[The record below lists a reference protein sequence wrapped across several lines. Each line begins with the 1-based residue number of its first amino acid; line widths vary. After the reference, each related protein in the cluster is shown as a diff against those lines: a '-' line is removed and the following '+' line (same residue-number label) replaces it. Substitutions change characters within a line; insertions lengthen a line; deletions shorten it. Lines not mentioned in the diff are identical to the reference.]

1 MRHGNSSPTRSFVT
15 QTFIRNTY
23 THTHSLVVLVII
35 VYSPVQSGAGR
46 LTPGR
51 GDLHLDSHALKCNLS
66 SDQKK
71 MCDGDTDLLVECP
84 DDLGVEV
91 APAVVCLLPFLD
103 LGHHWTLQRD
113 LSKN

>member
-1 MRHGNSSPTRSFVT
+1 
-15 QTFIRNTY
+15 
-23 THTHSLVVLVII
+23 
-35 VYSPVQSGAGR
+35 
-46 LTPGR
+46 
-51 GDLHLDSHALKCNLS
+51 
-66 SDQKK
+66 

>member
-1 MRHGNSSPTRSFVT
+1 
-15 QTFIRNTY
+15 
-23 THTHSLVVLVII
+23 
-35 VYSPVQSGAGR
+35 
-46 LTPGR
+46 
-51 GDLHLDSHALKCNLS
+51 
-66 SDQKK
+66 

-113 LSKN
+113 LSKNLDGEIPEHNIGYFKFCQRIKK